1 MNSLTFLGTAGARV
15 MVSKQLLASG
25 GIWLELEGGQILID
39 PGPGSIVQAT
49 KRKLD
54 AAKLNAIFLSHKHL
68 DHSGDISVMIEA
80 MTDGGLKRRGQVFAP
95 ADALEVDPVILRYLR
110 GYPEKINVL
119 KEGQGYRVGEITL
132 ETPLRHRH
140 GVETYGAIFRS
151 PSYTISYI
159 ADSLYFEELGQRY
172 EGDLIIINVVR
183 YESGGPF
190 DHLSLSDARRLIQEI
205 RPKVAILSHF
215 GMTMWRARP
224 WEQAQRLS
232 QETGV
237 RVIAARDGMRFD
249 LSQLDQANVK

>member
-1 MNSLTFLGTAGARV
+1 

-25 GIWLELEGGQILID
+25 GMWLELEGSQILID
-39 PGPGSIVQAT
+39 PGPGTIVQAT

-54 AAKLNAIFLSHKHL
+54 PTKLDAIFLSHKHL
-68 DHSGDISVMIEA
+68 DHSGDISIMIEA
-80 MTDGGLKRRGQVFAP
+80 MTDGGLRHRGQVFAP
-95 ADALEVDPVILRYLR
+95 ADALEIDPVILRYLR
-110 GYPEKINVL
+110 GYPERINIL
-119 KEGQGYRVGEITL
+119 QEGQEYQVGEITL
-132 ETPLRHRH
+132 ETPLRRRH
-140 GVETYGAIFRS
+140 GVETYGVILRS
-151 PSYTISYI
+151 PKYTISYI

-190 DHLSLSDARRLIQEI
+190 DHLSLPDAARLIQEI

-232 QETGV
+232 QEIGSK
-237 RVIAARDGMRFD
+237 VIAARDGMRFD
-249 LSQLDQANVK
+249 LSQLD